1 MHLIIDGYGGD
12 PDKLADERLV
22 RALLDEWP
30 EEMRM
35 AKIAAP
41 YVCRYQGSKP
51 SDWGVSGFVLIAES
65 HISVHTFP
73 ERGILWADVF
83 SCKPFDGEALVAGM
97 RKAFGLRETNL
108 CLLERGLEY
117 PEIAASSPV
126 SVGAVRGGNPGRQGA
141 S

>member
-12 PDKLADERLV
+12 PQKLADEQLV
-22 RALLDEWP
+22 NALLDQSP
-30 EEMRM
+30 SEMGM
-35 AKIAAP
+35 VKIAP
-41 YVCRYQGSKP
+41 PHVCRYQGSKP

-73 ERGILWADVF
+73 ERGILWADIF
-83 SCKPFDGEALVAGM
+83 SCKPFDGDALVSRV
-97 RKAFGLRETNL
+97 RKTFALREINL

-117 PEIAASSPV
+117 PEIDASPMV
-126 SVGAVRGGNPGRQGA
+126 RAGAVASEPGGPRGI